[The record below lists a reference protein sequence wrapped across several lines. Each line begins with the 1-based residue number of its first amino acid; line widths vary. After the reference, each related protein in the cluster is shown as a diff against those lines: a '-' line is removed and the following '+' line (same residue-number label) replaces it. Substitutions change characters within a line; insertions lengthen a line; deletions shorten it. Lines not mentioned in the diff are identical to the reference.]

1 MLSVRQRSLRIK
13 RIACTNYVFDE
24 EVRDQ
29 ARSLGIELIEGV
41 QLGEMLQKFDISTHE
56 LEQMDRKRMIN
67 PAEVK
72 MALRGM

>member
-1 MLSVRQRSLRIK
+1 MLSVRQRSLGIK
-13 RIACTNYVFDE
+13 WIACTNYEFDE
-24 EVRDQ
+24 EVRDK
-29 ARSLGIELIEGV
+29 AKTLGIELIEKA

-72 MALRGM
+72 RKLQGM